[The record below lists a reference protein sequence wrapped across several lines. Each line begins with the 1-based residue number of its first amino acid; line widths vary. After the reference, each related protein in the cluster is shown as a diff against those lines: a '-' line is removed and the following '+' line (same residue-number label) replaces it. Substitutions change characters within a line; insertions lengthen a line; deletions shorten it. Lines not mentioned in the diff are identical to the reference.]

1 MPSLAQVNAQADKEM
16 ETFLA
21 GLNREQPS
29 AQPEQHPQPPAT
41 PSVKEEDFY
50 ADEEDDELEG
60 ANPEPQEQTS
70 TYTPAQQTPAQPQPA
85 APTMFTPEQLEYER
99 RLAEERGRS
108 AAYNEIVRTGVT
120 VPQQP
125 DREPQKQSG
134 YFSPDEVEFT
144 QDELETFSPETQ
156 KFAQKIANRA
166 LQRVLEQVVSPLQQ
180 QVEYQRQQIEN
191 YGQGVAK
198 TNSQVLYSQVQQ
210 QIPELPQIVASQEWR
225 NFMEQPSPVDS
236 SIPLKNVFLSHL
248 HNGRQHDIL
257 NIIKMFKQ
265 QNPSSQTQMQMQA
278 APGQSSVGNPPTTI
292 PSRKPKMFDYSKYTD
307 ALARWQAGKITYAEF
322 SQIEQMYD
330 KAMME
335 GRIKY

>member
-1 MPSLAQVNAQADKEM
+1 MPSYEQVNAQADKEM
-16 ETFLA
+16 EQFLA
-21 GLNREQPS
+21 GMASGQQQPQSQEQP
-29 AQPEQHPQPPAT
+29 PQPDIPA
-41 PSVKEEDFY
+41 VKEEDFY
-50 ADEEDDELEG
+50 AEDEDDELGGER
-60 ANPEPQEQTS
+60 PS
-70 TYTPAQQTPAQPQPA
+70 TQQPQQAASTQQQPQQPPA
-85 APTMFTPEQLEYER
+85 AQMYTPEQLEYER

-108 AAYNEIVRTGVT
+108 AAYNEIVRTGAQPAPQQ
-120 VPQQP
+120 VPQHQ
-125 DREPQKQSG
+125 QQQG
-134 YFSPDEVEFT
+134 YFAPDEIEFT
-144 QDELETFSPETQ
+144 KEELDTFSPETQ
-156 KFAQKIANRA
+156 AFANKIANRA
-166 LQRVLEQVVSPLQQ
+166 LQRVLDNVVAPLQQ
-180 QVEYQRQQIEN
+180 EVMYQRQQLEN

-210 QIPELPQIVASQEWR
+210 QIPDLPQIVASQEWR
-225 NFMEQPSPVDS
+225 NFMEQPSPIDS
-236 SIPLKNVFLSHL
+236 TVTLKNVFLNHL
-248 HNGRQHDIL
+248 HNGRQADIL
-257 NIIKMFKQ
+257 NIIRMFKQ